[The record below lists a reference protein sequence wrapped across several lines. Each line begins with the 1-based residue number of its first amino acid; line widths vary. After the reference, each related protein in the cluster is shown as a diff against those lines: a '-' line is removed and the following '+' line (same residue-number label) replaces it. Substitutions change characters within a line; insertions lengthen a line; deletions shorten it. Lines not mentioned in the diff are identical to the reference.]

1 MDMCNER
8 LLIISNNVLSN
19 VRNNGKTIYSYI
31 DSLDP
36 KNVAQLYFN
45 GEYPSIGGYKYF
57 RITDKDIVKGM
68 LSPKKRGRAINDAVP
83 SVVGS
88 VPQGAKHRGEIFRF
102 AREMLWAG
110 KWRSKGLISW
120 LDSYSPTAIFFV
132 GGDCLFAYDICKYIA
147 KRYNA
152 KTSLYI
158 TDDYIMP
165 RTKDSLVGKL
175 RKRKI
180 KKRIR
185 KCLGYAQS
193 FFTVSDMMRRE
204 YKDVFGRDSSVIVN
218 LSGSLRAPAPKKD
231 DGTYTLM
238 YAGSLY
244 YGRDGVLGKL
254 SGAISEYNKTHEKKA
269 RLDVYTNSEPDEDT
283 RKKFIVEGASRYCGS
298 LDRDGLARELNASD
312 VLVFAESFEKGFME
326 KTKYSL
332 STKVPEYLSVGK
344 PILAIGPQG
353 IGSMDYLSDV
363 AVCVDDTDEL
373 SSRLTELLESETMQA
388 EVAERC
394 ERKYLNNHS
403 KEKIQQEFLRKV
415 LETADDKC

>member
-19 VRNNGKTIYSYI
+19 VRNNGKTIYSYV

-36 KNVAQLYFN
+36 KYVAQLYFN

-68 LSPKKRGRAINDAVP
+68 LSPKKRGRAINDSAP
-83 SVVGS
+83 ATVGS
-88 VPQGAKHRGEIFRF
+88 VPEGAKHRGEIFRL
-102 AREMLWAG
+102 AREVLWAG
-110 KWRSKGLISW
+110 KWKSKGLIKW
-120 LDSYSPTAIFFV
+120 LDDYSPTAIFFV

-165 RTKDSLVGKL
+165 RTNDSFVGKM

-185 KCLGYAQS
+185 KCLEYAQS

-218 LSGSLRAPAPKKD
+218 LSESLRAPVEKQD
-231 DGTYTLM
+231 DSTYTLM

-254 SGAISEYNKTHEKKA
+254 SEAILAYNATHEKKA
-269 RLDVYTNSEPDEDT
+269 RLDVYTNSAPDEIT
-283 RKKFIVEGASRYCGS
+283 KKKFIVEGASRYCGS
-298 LDRDGLARELNASD
+298 LDRDGLKRELNASD
-312 VLVFAESFEKGFME
+312 VLVFVESFDKDFME
-326 KTKYSL
+326 KTKYSM

-344 PILAIGPQG
+344 PVLAIGPMG
-353 IGSMDYLSDV
+353 IGSIDYLSDV
-363 AVCVDDTDEL
+363 AVCVSDTSEL
-373 SSRLTELLESETMQA
+373 SEKLTQLLESEAAQR

-394 ERKYLNNHS
+394 ERKYFNNHS
-403 KEKIQQEFLRKV
+403 KEKIQKEFLRKV
-415 LETADDKC
+415 LETADDRC